1 MKFSLT
7 NRSQNT
13 PLNLALVVVAALAVI
28 LGVGAWTGSRM
39 SGGMMGNGTVGGFS
53 WMWISALL
61 ALGAGVVLGWMIF
74 GRR

>member
-1 MKFSLT
+1 VKFNFS
-7 NRSQNT
+7 NRSQSM
-13 PLNLALVVVAALAVI
+13 PLNLALIAVAALAVI

-39 SGGMMGNGTVGGFS
+39 SGGMMGRGMVGGFS

>member
-1 MKFSLT
+1 MKLNLFS
-7 NRSQNT
+7 RSQNT

-28 LGVGAWTGSRM
+28 LGVAAWTGSRM
-39 SGGMMGNGTVGGFS
+39 SGGMMGNGMVGGFS
-53 WMWISALL
+53 WMWISAFL

>member
-1 MKFSLT
+1 MSLDLS
-7 NRSQNT
+7 NRSHSR
-13 PLNLALVVVAALAVI
+13 PLNVALVVVVALAVM
-28 LGVGAWTGSRM
+28 LGIGAWTGSRM
-39 SGGMMGNGTVGGFS
+39 SGGMMGNGMVGGFS

>member
-1 MKFSLT
+1 MKFNLS
-7 NRSQNT
+7 NRSHST
-13 PLNLALVVVAALAVI
+13 PLNLALAVVAALAVI
-28 LGVGAWTGSRM
+28 LGIGAWTGSRM
-39 SGGMMGNGTVGGFS
+39 SGGMMGSGMVGGFS